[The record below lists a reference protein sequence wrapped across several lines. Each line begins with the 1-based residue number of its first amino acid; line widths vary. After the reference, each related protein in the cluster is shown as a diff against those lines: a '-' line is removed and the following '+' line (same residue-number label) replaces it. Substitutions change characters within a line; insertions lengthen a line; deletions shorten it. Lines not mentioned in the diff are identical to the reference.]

1 MIYQFDAA
9 TSRIT
14 PHGSGSVLPG
24 KITATRW
31 PVSTLS
37 APQTIV
43 RGALEATAGTQQSR
57 YTLDGPDIR
66 LEPQPAVALSMVIH
80 ELSTNAVKYGAFSTD
95 DGSVDIRWSFEAGED
110 GGTLILDWRESGG
123 PSVATPD
130 RTGFG
135 SRLIQRGLGTPG
147 SQTTIEYL
155 ADGLHCRLEGKLCL

>member
-1 MIYQFDAA
+1 M
-9 TSRIT
+9 
-14 PHGSGSVLPG
+14 
-24 KITATRW
+24 
-31 PVSTLS
+31 
-37 APQTIV
+37 

-95 DGSVDIRWSFEAGED
+95 DGSVDIQWSFEAGED

-147 SQTTIEYL
+147 SRTTIEYL